1 MSVTPATRFAPS
13 PTGLLHVGNARTALI
28 AWLAVRQAGGRYLLR
43 IDDTDLDRS
52 EEPFV
57 EAIRRDLAWLGL
69 DWDEEVRQSDRTAAH
84 AAAIERL
91 KADGRLYPCYETAE
105 ELALKRRSRL
115 AAGKPPVYDR
125 AALDLAGADR
135 ARLEAQGRRPHWRFK
150 LAPDPIGWEDRVRG
164 PVAFDPASLS
174 DPVVIREDGR
184 PLYHL
189 CSVVDDI
196 DLGITEVVRGEDH
209 VANTATHV
217 QMAQALDAAPP
228 RFAHLPLL
236 ADAEGKPLSKRL
248 GSLSLEGLREAGI
261 EPLALVA
268 LLARLGTADPVVPVT
283 SFDPLVEGFDFGRF
297 SRATPKFDL
306 AELDRL
312 NARVIQALPFDA
324 VAGRLRTLGLT
335 EADAAFWEA
344 VRPNL
349 SKLDDATGWWAIARD
364 PVDPV
369 VEEPEFLSTAAARLP
384 PEPWGPETWG
394 AWTETLKAETGRKG
408 KALFLPLR
416 LALTGQPQG
425 PELKDLLPLIGRAR
439 AAARLS
445 GQTA

>member
-1 MSVTPATRFAPS
+1 MPR
-13 PTGLLHVGNARTALI
+13 
-28 AWLAVRQAGGRYLLR
+28 
-43 IDDTDLDRS
+43 RS
-52 EEPFV
+52 N
-57 EAIRRDLAWLGL
+57 G
-69 DWDEEVRQSDRTAAH
+69 
-84 AAAIERL
+84 L

-261 EPLALVA
+261 EPLALVGPA
-268 LLARLGTADPVVPVT
+268 GPARHGRSRGAGDVVRP
-283 SFDPLVEGFDFGRF
+283 
-297 SRATPKFDL
+297 
-306 AELDRL
+306 
-312 NARVIQALPFDA
+312 
-324 VAGRLRTLGLT
+324 AGRGLRLRPVFPRHAEIRPGGAGPA
-335 EADAAFWEA
+335 ERPGDPGAA
-344 VRPNL
+344 VR
-349 SKLDDATGWWAIARD
+349 R
-364 PVDPV
+364 
-369 VEEPEFLSTAAARLP
+369 
-384 PEPWGPETWG
+384 
-394 AWTETLKAETGRKG
+394 GRRPG
-408 KALFLPLR
+408 CER
-416 LALTGQPQG
+416 WV
-425 PELKDLLPLIGRAR
+425 
-439 AAARLS
+439 
-445 GQTA
+445 